1 MNAQVLNA
9 YHRLPAELQSLTAT
23 LRGLY
28 LRAWRYGPQTR
39 RAMEQAMER
48 EHWSA
53 AEWDRYR
60 TARLAY
66 ILNRA
71 ATRVPFYQAQWAER
85 RRQGDDRSP
94 GVLEHWPI
102 LEKDTLRAHARSFV
116 ADDSSPRR
124 MFHEH
129 TSGTTG
135 KPLDL
140 WRSRQTLRAWYAL
153 SEARWRGWHGVSA
166 ADRWAILGGQ
176 LVAPVSQRR
185 PPFWVWNSALKQL
198 YMSCYHLSPE
208 HIPAYL
214 DALEK
219 FEIRYLWGYS
229 SALYTLAQE
238 AVRTGRTSTRMVVA
252 IANAEQVF
260 DFQRTMISRAFG
272 CPLRQ
277 TYGLAE
283 KTVAAGECEAGRLHL
298 WPEVGIVEVVDGD
311 RPAAPGSCGEL
322 VCTSLLDADM
332 PLVRYRVGDRGAVDP
347 HTSCGCGRTLPLLK
361 SIDGRTDDVVITPD
375 GRRVGRLD
383 PVFKADLHIR
393 EAQIIQDALDHVLV
407 LYVPDAGFSAESGR
421 EIVVRL
427 QDRLGDVRVT
437 LQPVDAIPRGANGK
451 FRAVMSRLSKDEM
464 ANGTANTNG

>member
-1 MNAQVLNA
+1 MNAQVLHA
-9 YHRLPAELQSLTAT
+9 YHQLPAGLQSATAT

-28 LRAWRYGPQTR
+28 LRAWRYGPQTH
-39 RAMEQAMER
+39 RATAQAIDR

-53 AEWDRYR
+53 AEWDCYR
-60 TARLAY
+60 TARLSY

-71 ATRVPFYQAQWAER
+71 ATRVPFYRAQWAER
-85 RRQGDDRSP
+85 RQQGDDRSP
-94 GVLEHWPI
+94 GLLEHWPI
-102 LEKDTLRAHARSFV
+102 LEKDTLRAQARSFV
-116 ADDSSPRR
+116 ADDSRPRR

-140 WRSRQTLRAWYAL
+140 WRSRETLRAWYGL

-176 LVAPVSQRR
+176 LITPVSQRR

-208 HIPAYL
+208 YIPSYL

-219 FEIRYLWGYS
+219 YEIRYLWGYT

-238 AVRTGRTSTRMVVA
+238 AVRIGRTSNRLVVA
-252 IANAEQVF
+252 IANAEPVF
-260 DFQRTMISRAFG
+260 DHQRAAIVRAFG

-283 KTVAAGECEAGRLHL
+283 KAVAAGECHAGRLHL
-298 WPEVGIVEVVDGD
+298 WPEVGIVEIVDGD
-311 RPAAPGSCGEL
+311 KRLPPGTCGEL

-332 PLVRYRVGDRGAVDP
+332 PLIRYRVGDRGALDP
-347 HTSCGCGRTLPLLK
+347 DGACECNRSLPILK

-383 PVFKADLHIR
+383 PVFKAELHIR
-393 EAQIIQDALDHVLV
+393 EAQIIQDALDHVRV
-407 LYVPDAGFSAESGR
+407 LYVPDAAFSAASAR

-427 QDRLGDVRVT
+427 QDRLGKINIT
-437 LQPVDAIPRGANGK
+437 LEPVEAIPRGANGK
-451 FRAVMSRLSKDEM
+451 FRAVMSRLSKDDI
-464 ANGTANTNG
+464 ANATASNR